1 MALFPGLTSAL
12 SQNHVDR
19 IAGIALVA
27 GLMMGCFAI
36 LRPFLSAILWAVIL
50 SFSTWP
56 VYCWIEQAVRGRK
69 GLAAGLMVG
78 LVAVVLIGPL
88 VFLGAS
94 LAEDVTALIE
104 MVRHLLSQGPPHP
117 PAWVAKLPVV
127 GSPLHDRWQAMAG
140 SGAQLTTELM
150 KYLMPLRDWA
160 LSSAANL
167 GGGVLSLSLSVFI
180 AFFFYR
186 DGAALS
192 GRLEALFDRVG
203 GKQAP
208 GLLRIAGN
216 TIKSVVYGIIGA
228 ALAQGFLA
236 GMGFLIAGVPGALL
250 LGVLT
255 CILSL
260 IPIGPPLIWAP
271 AAIWLFQ
278 TGETGWAVFLAL
290 WGGLAVSGVDNVI
303 KPYFISQGSRLP
315 FILVFLGV
323 LGGVMAFGILGIFLG
338 PTLLAIAYALFQE
351 WSCRK
356 QELKVL

>member
-1 MALFPGLTSAL
+1 MALLPDLTSAL
-12 SQNHVDR
+12 SQNRIDR
-19 IAGIALVA
+19 WAGIALVTV
-27 GLMMGCFAI
+27 LMMGCFAV

-56 VYCWIEQAVRGRK
+56 VYRWIERAVRGRK
-69 GLAAGLMVG
+69 GLAAGLMVW
-78 LVAVVLIGPL
+78 LVATVLIGPL
-88 VFLGAS
+88 VLLGIS

-104 MVRHLLSQGPPHP
+104 MARQLLSQGPPDSP
-117 PAWVAKLPVV
+117 TWVAKLPVV

-140 SGAQLTTELM
+140 SGAKLTTELM
-150 KYLMPLRDWA
+150 KYLIPLRDWA
-160 LSSAANL
+160 LRSAANL
-167 GGGVLSLSLSVFI
+167 SGGVLSLSLSVFI

-192 GRLEALFDRVG
+192 RRLEALFDRVG

-236 GMGFLIAGVPGALL
+236 GTGFLIAGIPGALL

-278 TGETGWAVFLAL
+278 TGETWWAVFLGL
-290 WGGLAVSGVDNVI
+290 WGFLVVSAVDNVI

-323 LGGVMAFGILGIFLG
+323 LGDRPESRYGHARSF
-338 PTLLAIAYALFQE
+338 
-351 WSCRK
+351 
-356 QELKVL
+356 